1 LRVTF
6 KIISIGLIHW
16 GEIVET
22 KNIVI
27 GIIVI
32 AVVAVMAGYVISS
45 HAQATTTQT
54 TTYQPQVLL
63 KYHGRFGR
71 GLALS
76 AVEVSPEYNSTVL
89 NILRSNSETSQLMNQ
104 GYSVVA
110 IRPLIKAYV
119 NANGDVSFKA
129 TQSIVVLS
137 NSTAVYTY
145 LVDISNNSVN
155 LISYHSL
162 IYRQECMCPCKTP
175 R

>member
-1 LRVTF
+1 
-6 KIISIGLIHW
+6 
-16 GEIVET
+16 VET
-22 KNIVI
+22 KSIIV
-27 GIIVI
+27 GIILV
-32 AVVAVMAGYVISS
+32 AVVAVMTGYVNSS
-45 HAQATTTQT
+45 HAQVITTPT

-63 KYHGRFGR
+63 RYHGKFGR
-71 GLALS
+71 GPTLS

-104 GYSVVA
+104 GYSVIA

-137 NSTAVYTY
+137 NSTAVYMY